1 MKAYKVVKEL
11 NGKYFSCG
19 SGLDEHHALVL
30 EYKEGEITIAWEGTV
45 GIFLFQTLQD
55 ARNYIDNLMTNK
67 YLIFEV
73 ESLSPMNIPKKVISF
88 LNFLKCYMIDIKSY
102 NSNLSSRYNGE
113 YYDYSV
119 PKGTRVCKK
128 IRVLTT
134 VYKWGGEE

>member
-19 SGLDEHHALVL
+19 SGLDEKHALVL
-30 EYKEGEITIAWEGTV
+30 EYREGEITIAWEGTI

-67 YLIFEV
+67 YRIFEV
-73 ESLSPMNIPKKVISF
+73 EPLSPMTIPKKVISF
-88 LNFLKCYMIDIKSY
+88 LNFLKCSLIDMKAYKSK
-102 NSNLSSRYNGE
+102 LSSRYNSE

-134 VYKWGGEE
+134 VYEREES